1 MMIPAITPENL
12 WVFILLAAVP
22 GLLALAA
29 MALSIIFGWGER
41 QAKIDNLD
49 AGTVNK
55 NTDTIKTM
63 QEIAKGLRLRV
74 DNLEAEIGEEKALRR
89 KDKVHF
95 EAALKKLKAQYEG
108 ELSDM
113 QKAHEYEMSSLELR
127 VKELEDELSR
137 TEKARIKAQDERD
150 EARKENHSLLEENYK
165 LRQKIATEG

>member
-12 WVFILLAAVP
+12 WVFILLAAIP

-150 EARKENHSLLEENYK
+150 AAREENHTLLEENYK